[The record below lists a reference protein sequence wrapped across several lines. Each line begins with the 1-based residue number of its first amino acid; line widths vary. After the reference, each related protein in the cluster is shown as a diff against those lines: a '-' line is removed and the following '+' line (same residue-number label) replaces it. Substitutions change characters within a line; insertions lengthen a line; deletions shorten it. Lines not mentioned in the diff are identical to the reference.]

1 MPHQTVHGKDHDY
14 RNSMLASSSGCIFN
28 GGRFTTV
35 KNIYLSDRTTDR
47 QGMLILGLRLSIRQL
62 TALNIV
68 LGVLYEKLNP
78 DAQLF
83 HNSKRY
89 DRRLDPPW
97 LHSTEDKC
105 DIAKLTQ
112 PGCPEWPLV
121 RRNFHHPIRRPSRH
135 VALYVSRQL
144 SNEKRLIA
152 SIIVPLTRN
161 MRPYDTYRIISTL
174 AYQISRNMPSS
185 AGHILRAIEENPC
198 IFELDSNTQMNELIV
213 TPLLLA
219 STQATIEEKMGWP
232 SVIVIDSFAHQ
243 LTDNSILDQIT
254 ATLLD
259 LSLNLSIHDIKLSIV
274 ITSSTTLLD
283 RAAKGITMLQYYT
296 AIRRGGIV
304 WAYCYFSGRV
314 ADALTNFGP
323 VWPERSWK
331 ESLLLRPLTSHNRVS
346 HFTLQISSLGR
357 GLALKLV
364 RRQTHAAGVSGSCND

>member
-1 MPHQTVHGKDHDY
+1 MPHHTPHGKDHDY

-28 GGRFTTV
+28 RGRFTTV
-35 KNIYLSDRTTDR
+35 KNIYLTDRTTDK
-47 QGMLILGLRLSIRQL
+47 Q
-62 TALNIV
+62 V
-68 LGVLYEKLNP
+68 LGVLFEKLNP

-97 LHSTEDKC
+97 LHSSEDKC

-112 PGCPEWPLV
+112 PGCPEWPL
-121 RRNFHHPIRRPSRH
+121 
-135 VALYVSRQL
+135 L

-198 IFELDSNTQMNELIV
+198 IFELDSNTQINELIV

-232 SVIVIDSFAHQ
+232 SVIAACNAGCNDLRENA
-243 LTDNSILDQIT
+243 
-254 ATLLD
+254 D
-259 LSLNLSIHDIKLSIV
+259 LS
-274 ITSSTTLLD
+274 
-283 RAAKGITMLQYYT
+283 
-296 AIRRGGIV
+296 
-304 WAYCYFSGRV
+304 
-314 ADALTNFGP
+314 
-323 VWPERSWK
+323 
-331 ESLLLRPLTSHNRVS
+331 
-346 HFTLQISSLGR
+346 
-357 GLALKLV
+357 
-364 RRQTHAAGVSGSCND
+364 